1 LAKDCKNKTQQGNPK
16 KERTPQ
22 ANIIDVDH
30 LGNEVLKMNLIFYFF
45 CFRCQPNQQ
54 FQVVMSLYLCN
65 KTFMHEEYNVFHLQI
80 SGW

>member
-1 LAKDCKNKTQQGNPK
+1 
-16 KERTPQ
+16 
-22 ANIIDVDH
+22 
-30 LGNEVLKMNLIFYFF
+30 LKMNLFFYFF